1 MKSIIY
7 KKRLF
12 FIVGMVLCLTMVSF
26 LVWGALSF
34 LEWRKYQQNRAI
46 ASKLYDWDLPGLDL
60 DFQLYCSLRSLIPQS
75 CYDEIKDKENNLHRV
90 HVLVQNILSRPNFAK
105 NILEKGRLEKMIEI
119 QNSKREA
126 DIDIHEIRDF
136 FTWHG
141 NLIKTSKDE
150 GKRRYL
156 IQDKAYVKTILEE
169 ESKVSALLMPPEISQ
184 ETRHNISRLAQS
196 KKDKFFN
203 DRGIPAP
210 EGDGLSIESAFD
222 FKNNPQ
228 YGVLLLLDYAHSVLN
243 AKGIRL
249 DIAEEDGPDTF
260 KIILYDVASGG
271 TFSLYIIADESN
283 MSDYLVL

>member
-1 MKSIIY
+1 MNSIIY

-12 FIVGMVLCLTMVSF
+12 FFGGMVLCLTMVSI

-34 LEWRKYQQNRAI
+34 IEWRKYQQNRAI
-46 ASKLYDWDLPGLDL
+46 AAELYDWNIPGLDS

-75 CYDEIKDKENNLHRV
+75 CYDEIRDKEKNLHRI
-90 HVLVQNILSRPNFAK
+90 HVLVQNILSKPNFAK
-105 NILEKGRLEKMIEI
+105 NILEEGRLEKMIEI
-119 QNSKREA
+119 QNFKRKA
-126 DIDIHEIRDF
+126 DIDIHRIRNF

-141 NLIKTSKDE
+141 NLIKASKDE

-156 IQDKAYVKTILEE
+156 IQDEAYVKTILEE
-169 ESKVSALLMPPEISQ
+169 ERKVSELLMPPEISQ
-184 ETRHNISRLAQS
+184 ETRYNISRLAQA

-203 DRGIPAP
+203 ARGIPAP

-260 KIILYDVASGG
+260 KIILYDMASGG